1 MAGPRPADSLSHGAL
16 RGPGARPADPAAGGR
31 AASSSCHSGEVRRAG
46 GARGRGGLA
55 SERCAVAHENKEECL
70 TINSFKILMADSSS
84 DSDNFLRGRIGRR
97 PLRASHNRA
106 QNYGAEE
113 VKEKIHTLA
122 STLQDTNRNLRH
134 VDHLLGQYREYN
146 KEQTKAITTLKET
159 LEQSIGQLRS
169 QRLTRNSVMRS
180 ASLSSLCPSD
190 LDGEGTSGNRHFLPT
205 SPLRGYGDSRGNKH
219 RRSRSANVRFVHEA
233 DNVDQLHSFHQSL
246 RDLSSEQLR
255 LGDDI
260 SRELSRR
267 NRTDAEL
274 RKTLEELSEKVTES
288 QRQETVSERVE
299 RRLQEIE
306 EEMRAER
313 QLVERRQEQLG
324 HVSLQLQ
331 EVLKKQDAKADETEE
346 LMRNK
351 LVKYE
356 SKKHQLEQEL
366 EQSRKKL
373 SESEDSREALLHQ
386 IEDLRSQLSRAEEE
400 RLELQHQISY
410 AAMHRQ
416 SFQDVQDDDRRI
428 RAVAERYERE
438 KQDLEKHILEL
449 KAKLS
454 HNAVM
459 SEVEELKRCIERKDK
474 EKAQLVM
481 HIQVLTSDLENR
493 EKQQEKMLDQLK
505 EIQDC
510 YKACENERRQN
521 ELQSAELAQ
530 QAEESTKEAE
540 RYLTEFKH
548 SEALRLEIEKK
559 REDLKV
565 RAQETIRQWKLKCK
579 KLDREIEKQNQTIS
593 EMMNKSSQAL
603 KEKDDLKS
611 QLLSAISQIENLRKE
626 LNDVL
631 TKRAQQE
638 ELLHCKEVKL
648 DEMESHQVSLEEEIK
663 EIQGTVKKLE
673 NELKKQ
679 VVVQNQVQAEKE
691 HLKTEL
697 ANINLFHKKDQER
710 LLEMQADVKNLSAIR
725 VELTNR
731 IAEEEKAKKELL
743 KSLSDLQKQQ
753 ESSHEEMISANRQLK
768 MEREIHQQELADL
781 RSELQNVKIK
791 HEQNVQELMKLLKQE
806 KDDAEA
812 QIRML
817 KMEILEEKN
826 IVKSQCR
833 QLEKIKVECDKLTE
847 ELIQN
852 KEENTKLKRKC
863 EFVKQELEKKEK
875 QISNEE
881 DHLRKMSEARL
892 QFKDQ
897 LRHLEMEQQSVLSMI
912 GSEIDAACEIFS
924 RDSMEKFKAI
934 SLTPTVLNDPHRWLA
949 ETKTKL
955 QWLCEEVKERE
966 SKEKK
971 LRCYLLQ
978 SREQLK
984 HFTQIKET
992 EHQSLF
998 KQIKTQEKL
1007 LEEVHREKRELLE
1020 KTHRKEEEM
1029 GALQERIMALEMS
1042 TRVALNHLESVP
1054 EKLSLLEDCKD
1065 TEESR
1070 CRREMIE
1077 ERYMKYKEIV
1087 SSLQQQ
1093 LEDSKQRVSRVKDV
1107 KMNANIS
1114 DIEVATQSSSWR
1126 SQNSFLCSSLLSS
1139 SGSLMKGMVPLDT
1152 SATKEDSTNVA
1163 VSEMKP
1169 QAEGGKQ

>member
-1 MAGPRPADSLSHGAL
+1 
-16 RGPGARPADPAAGGR
+16 
-31 AASSSCHSGEVRRAG
+31 
-46 GARGRGGLA
+46 
-55 SERCAVAHENKEECL
+55 
-70 TINSFKILMADSSS
+70 MADSSS
-84 DSDNFLRGRIGRR
+84 DSDNLFTGRVGRR
-97 PLRASHNRA
+97 PLRASHSRA

-113 VKEKIHTLA
+113 VTEKIHTLA

-169 QRLTRNSVMRS
+169 QRLTRNCGMRS
-180 ASLSSLCPSD
+180 ASLSSLYPSD
-190 LDGEGTSGNRHFLPT
+190 LDGEGTSANHHFLPT
-205 SPLRGYGDSRGNKH
+205 SPLRDYGGAQGNKH
-219 RRSRSANVRFVHEA
+219 RRSRSASVRFVSEA
-233 DNVDQLHSFHQSL
+233 DNVEQLHSFHQSL
-246 RDLSSEQLR
+246 RDLSSEQVR

-274 RKTLEELSEKVTES
+274 RKTLEELSEKLTES

-313 QLVERRQEQLG
+313 QLVERRQDQLG

-331 EVLKKQDAKADETEE
+331 EVLRKQDVKADETEE

-356 SKKHQLEQEL
+356 SEKHQLEQEL

-373 SESEDSREALLHQ
+373 SESEGSREALLHQ
-386 IEDLRSQLSRAEEE
+386 IEDLHSQLLRAEED
-400 RLELQHQISY
+400 RVELQHQISY

-416 SFQDVQDDDRRI
+416 SYQDAQDDDRRI
-428 RAVAERYERE
+428 RAAERYERE

-481 HIQVLTSDLENR
+481 HIQMLTSDLENR

-505 EIQDC
+505 EIENC
-510 YKACENERRQN
+510 YKACESGRRQT

-530 QAEESTKEAE
+530 QVEESTKEAE
-540 RYLTEFKH
+540 RYLSEFKH
-548 SEALRLEIEKK
+548 SEALRLEMEKK

-579 KLDREIEKQNQTIS
+579 KLDREVEKQNQTIS
-593 EMMNKSSQAL
+593 ELMDKNSQM
-603 KEKDDLKS
+603 
-611 QLLSAISQIENLRKE
+611 E
-626 LNDVL
+626 L
-631 TKRAQQE
+631 
-638 ELLHCKEVKL
+638 
-648 DEMESHQVSLEEEIK
+648 
-663 EIQGTVKKLE
+663 
-673 NELKKQ
+673 
-679 VVVQNQVQAEKE
+679 
-691 HLKTEL
+691 
-697 ANINLFHKKDQER
+697 
-710 LLEMQADVKNLSAIR
+710 
-725 VELTNR
+725 
-731 IAEEEKAKKELL
+731 
-743 KSLSDLQKQQ
+743 
-753 ESSHEEMISANRQLK
+753 
-768 MEREIHQQELADL
+768 
-781 RSELQNVKIK
+781 
-791 HEQNVQELMKLLKQE
+791 
-806 KDDAEA
+806 
-812 QIRML
+812 
-817 KMEILEEKN
+817 LEEKN
-826 IVKSQCR
+826 IVKAQCR

-847 ELIQN
+847 ELTKN

-875 QISNEE
+875 QISNE

-897 LRHLEMEQQSVLSMI
+897 LRQLEMEQQSILSMI
-912 GSEIDAACEIFS
+912 GSEIDAACEIIS

-934 SLTPTVLNDPHRWLA
+934 SLTPTVPNDPHRWLA

-998 KQIKTQEKL
+998 KQIKKQEKL

-1054 EKLSLLEDCKD
+1054 EKLSLLEECRD
-1065 TEESR
+1065 TGESH
-1070 CRREMIE
+1070 CRKEMIE
-1077 ERYMKYKEIV
+1077 ERYMRYKDIV
-1087 SSLQQQ
+1087 TSLQQQ
-1093 LEDSKQRVSRVKDV
+1093 LEDSKQRVGQVKDV
-1107 KMNANIS
+1107 KMDAEIS
-1114 DIEVATQSSSWR
+1114 DVEVAAHSSWR
-1126 SQNSFLCSSLLSS
+1126 TQNSFLCSSPLSS
-1139 SGSLMKGMVPLDT
+1139 SGSLTKGMVPLDT
-1152 SATKEDSTNVA
+1152 SGTKEDATNVA
-1163 VSEMKP
+1163 VSEKKL

>member
-1 MAGPRPADSLSHGAL
+1 KTRQISAAK
-16 RGPGARPADPAAGGR
+16 AR
-31 AASSSCHSGEVRRAG
+31 EVYN
-46 GARGRGGLA
+46 
-55 SERCAVAHENKEECL
+55 SVTNK
-70 TINSFKILMADSSS
+70 
-84 DSDNFLRGRIGRR
+84 
-97 PLRASHNRA
+97 
-106 QNYGAEE
+106 
-113 VKEKIHTLA
+113 
-122 STLQDTNRNLRH
+122 LQ
-134 VDHLLGQYREYN
+134 Q
-146 KEQTKAITTLKET
+146 LKET
-159 LEQSIGQLRS
+159 LEQSVGQLRS
-169 QRLTRNSVMRS
+169 QRLTRNSGMRS
-180 ASLSSLCPSD
+180 ASLSSLYPSD
-190 LDGEGTSGNRHFLPT
+190 LDGEGTSGNHHFLPT
-205 SPLRGYGDSRGNKH
+205 SPLRDYGDPQGNKH
-219 RRSRSANVRFVHEA
+219 RRSRSASVRFVSEA
-233 DNVDQLHSFHQSL
+233 GNVEQLHSFHQSL
-246 RDLSSEQLR
+246 RDLSSEQVR

-274 RKTLEELSEKVTES
+274 RKTLEELSEKLTES

-313 QLVERRQEQLG
+313 QLVERRQDQLG

-331 EVLKKQDAKADETEE
+331 EVRNENAYMDEFVSKLNVKIHFYIIMPTLHFFFHHPLKCK
-346 LMRNK
+346 
-351 LVKYE
+351 
-356 SKKHQLEQEL
+356 LEQEL

-373 SESEDSREALLHQ
+373 SESEGSREALLHQ
-386 IEDLRSQLSRAEEE
+386 VEDLRSQLLRAEED
-400 RLELQHQISY
+400 RVELQHQISY

-416 SFQDVQDDDRRI
+416 SYQDAQDDDRRI
-428 RAVAERYERE
+428 RAGTRE

-459 SEVEELKRCIERKDK
+459 SEVEELKRCIECKDK
-474 EKAQLVM
+474 EKAQL
-481 HIQVLTSDLENR
+481 VLTSDLENR

-505 EIQDC
+505 EIQNC
-510 YKACENERRQN
+510 YKACESGRRQT

-530 QAEESTKEAE
+530 QVEESTKEAE
-540 RYLTEFKH
+540 RYLSEFKH

-579 KLDREIEKQNQTIS
+579 KLDREVEKQNQTIS
-593 EMMNKSSQAL
+593 ELMDKNSQAL

-611 QLLSAISQIENLRKE
+611 QLLSAINQIENLRKE

-648 DEMESHQVSLEEEIK
+648 NEMESRHVALKEEIK
-663 EIQGTVKKLE
+663 EVQSTVKKLE
-673 NELKKQ
+673 NELKRQ
-679 VVVQNQVQAEKE
+679 VFLQNQMQAEKG

-697 ANINLFHKKDQER
+697 ATINLFHKKDQER
-710 LLEMQADVKNLSAIR
+710 LLEMQADVKHLNAVR

-781 RSELQNVKIK
+781 RSELQNVKVK

-806 KDDAEA
+806 KDDGEA
-812 QIRML
+812 QIKML
-817 KMEILEEKN
+817 KMELLEEKN
-826 IVKSQCR
+826 IVKAQCR

-847 ELIQN
+847 ELTQN
-852 KEENTKLKRKC
+852 EEENIKLKRKC

-875 QISNEE
+875 QISNE

-897 LRHLEMEQQSVLSMI
+897 LHQLEMEQQSILSII

-924 RDSMEKFKAI
+924 RDSMEKFKVI
-934 SLTPTVLNDPHRWLA
+934 LSFKLLHDPHRWLA

-971 LRCYLLQ
+971 LRCSLLQ

-998 KQIKTQEKL
+998 KQIKNQEKL

-1020 KTHRKEEEM
+1020 KTHRREEEM
-1029 GALQERIMALEMS
+1029 GALQVYFL

-1054 EKLSLLEDCKD
+1054 EKLSLLEECRD
-1065 TEESR
+1065 TGVRKIAFDSLSTSKIFWLINNLYE
-1070 CRREMIE
+1070 CTDQLFN
-1077 ERYMKYKEIV
+1077 EIFT
-1087 SSLQQQ
+1087 
-1093 LEDSKQRVSRVKDV
+1093 
-1107 KMNANIS
+1107 
-1114 DIEVATQSSSWR
+1114 VAYV
-1126 SQNSFLCSSLLSS
+1126 CII
-1139 SGSLMKGMVPLDT
+1139 
-1152 SATKEDSTNVA
+1152 
-1163 VSEMKP
+1163 
-1169 QAEGGKQ
+1169 

>member
-1 MAGPRPADSLSHGAL
+1 
-16 RGPGARPADPAAGGR
+16 
-31 AASSSCHSGEVRRAG
+31 
-46 GARGRGGLA
+46 
-55 SERCAVAHENKEECL
+55 
-70 TINSFKILMADSSS
+70 MADSSS

-97 PLRASHNRA
+97 PPLRASHNRA
-106 QNYGAEE
+106 RNYGAEE
-113 VKEKIHTLA
+113 VTEKIHTLA
-122 STLQDTNRNLRH
+122 STLQDTNRNLRY

-146 KEQTKAITTLKET
+146 KEQTEAIATLKET

-169 QRLTRNSVMRS
+169 QRLTRNSGMRS
-180 ASLSSLCPSD
+180 ASLSSLYPSD
-190 LDGEGTSGNRHFLPT
+190 LDGEGVSGNRHFLPT
-205 SPLRGYGDSRGNKH
+205 STLRDYGDSQGNKH
-219 RRSRSANVRFVHEA
+219 RRSRSASVRFVNEA
-233 DNVDQLHSFHQSL
+233 DNLDQLHSFHQSL
-246 RDLSSEQLR
+246 RDLSSEQVR

-274 RKTLEELSEKVTES
+274 RKTLEELSEKLTES

-306 EEMRAER
+306 QEMRAER
-313 QLVERRQEQLG
+313 QLVERRQDQLG
-324 HVSLQLQ
+324 HMSLQLQ
-331 EVLKKQDAKADETEE
+331 EALRKQDAKADETEE
-346 LMRNK
+346 LMKNK
-351 LVKYE
+351 IVKYE
-356 SKKHQLEQEL
+356 SEKNQLEQEL

-373 SESEDSREALLHQ
+373 NESEGSREALLHQ
-386 IEDLRSQLSRAEEE
+386 IEDLRAQLLRAEDD
-400 RLELQHQISY
+400 RVELQHQISHV
-410 AAMHRQ
+410 AMHRQ
-416 SFQDVQDDDRRI
+416 SYQDVQDDESRI
-428 RAVAERYERE
+428 RTVAERYERE
-438 KQDLEKHILEL
+438 KQELEKHILEL

-459 SEVEELKRCIERKDK
+459 SEVEQLKRCIERKDK

-505 EIQDC
+505 EIQSC
-510 YKACENERRQN
+510 YKACENGRRQT

-530 QAEESTKEAE
+530 QVEESTKEAE

-559 REDLKV
+559 SEDLKV

-579 KLDREIEKQNQTIS
+579 KLDREVEKQNETINQL
-593 EMMNKSSQAL
+593 MDKNSQAL
-603 KEKDDLKS
+603 KEKDDLRS
-611 QLLSAISQIENLRKE
+611 QLLSAIHQIENLRKE

-648 DEMESHQVSLEEEIK
+648 TEMKSHQVSLEEDIK
-663 EIQGTVKKLE
+663 EVQGTVNKLE

-679 VVVQNQVQAEKE
+679 VFLQNQMQAEKE
-691 HLKTEL
+691 HLETEL
-697 ANINLFHKKDQER
+697 ATSNLIHKKDQER
-710 LLEMQADVKNLSAIR
+710 LLEMQADVKNLSSVR

-731 IAEEEKAKKELL
+731 IAEEEKVKKELH

-753 ESSHEEMISANRQLK
+753 ESKHEEMTSANRQLK
-768 MEREIHQQELADL
+768 MEREVHQQELADL

-791 HEQNVQELMKLLKQE
+791 HERNVQELMKLLKQE

-817 KMEILEEKN
+817 KMELVEEKN
-826 IVKSQCR
+826 LVKTQCR
-833 QLEKIKVECDKLTE
+833 QLEKIKIECDKLTE
-847 ELIQN
+847 ELTQN
-852 KEENTKLKRKC
+852 EEENIKLRRKC
-863 EFVKQELEKKEK
+863 EFVKQELEKKDK

-881 DHLRKMSEARL
+881 DHLRRMDEARL

-897 LRHLEMEQQSVLSMI
+897 LCHLEMEQESILTMI
-912 GSEIDAACEIFS
+912 GSEIDTACEIFS

-934 SLTPTVLNDPHRWLA
+934 SLTPTVLKDPHRWLA

-984 HFTQIKET
+984 HFTQMKEA

-998 KQIKTQEKL
+998 KHMKKQEKL

-1020 KTHRKEEEM
+1020 KTLRREEEI
-1029 GALQERIMALEMS
+1029 GVLQERIMALEVS
-1042 TRVALNHLESVP
+1042 TRVALDHLESVP
-1054 EKLSLLEDCKD
+1054 EKLSLLEDFKD
-1065 TEESR
+1065 IGESH

-1077 ERYMKYKEIV
+1077 ERYTKYKEIV

-1093 LEDSKQRVSRVKDV
+1093 LEDSNQKVQQFKDV
-1107 KMNANIS
+1107 KMDAEIS
-1114 DIEVATQSSSWR
+1114 DIEVAAPTSSR
-1126 SQNSFLCSSLLSS
+1126 QTQNSFLSS
-1139 SGSLMKGMVPLDT
+1139 SPLSDSGSRMKRMVPFDT
-1152 SATKEDSTNVA
+1152 SATKEDSNDVA
-1163 VSEMKP
+1163 VSEIKL
-1169 QAEGGKQ
+1169 QAERGKQ

>member
-1 MAGPRPADSLSHGAL
+1 
-16 RGPGARPADPAAGGR
+16 
-31 AASSSCHSGEVRRAG
+31 
-46 GARGRGGLA
+46 
-55 SERCAVAHENKEECL
+55 
-70 TINSFKILMADSSS
+70 MADSSS

-97 PLRASHNRA
+97 PPVRASHNKAR
-106 QNYGAEE
+106 NYGAEE
-113 VKEKIHTLA
+113 VTEKIHTLA

-146 KEQTKAITTLKET
+146 KEQTEAIATLKET

-169 QRLTRNSVMRS
+169 QRLTRNSGVRS
-180 ASLSSLCPSD
+180 ASLSSLYPSD
-190 LDGEGTSGNRHFLPT
+190 LDGGGVSGNRHFLPT
-205 SPLRGYGDSRGNKH
+205 SPLRDYGDSQGNKH
-219 RRSRSANVRFVHEA
+219 RRSRSASVRFVNEA
-233 DNVDQLHSFHQSL
+233 DNLDQLHSFHQSL
-246 RDLSSEQLR
+246 RDLSSEQVR

-274 RKTLEELSEKVTES
+274 RKTLEELSEKLTES
-288 QRQETVSERVE
+288 QRQETALR
-299 RRLQEIE
+299 
-306 EEMRAER
+306 
-313 QLVERRQEQLG
+313 
-324 HVSLQLQ
+324 
-331 EVLKKQDAKADETEE
+331 KQDAKADETEE
-346 LMRNK
+346 LMKNK
-351 LVKYE
+351 LVRYE
-356 SKKHQLEQEL
+356 SEKNQLEQEL
-366 EQSRKKL
+366 EQSQKKL
-373 SESEDSREALLHQ
+373 NESEGSREALLHQ
-386 IEDLRSQLSRAEEE
+386 IEDLRSQLLRAEED
-400 RLELQHQISY
+400 RVELQHQISHV
-410 AAMHRQ
+410 AMHHQ
-416 SFQDVQDDDRRI
+416 SYQDVQDDDRRI
-428 RAVAERYERE
+428 RTVAERYERE
-438 KQDLEKHILEL
+438 KQELEKHILEL
-449 KAKLS
+449 KAKLN

-459 SEVEELKRCIERKDK
+459 SEVEDLKRCIEHKDK

-505 EIQDC
+505 EIQNC
-510 YKACENERRQN
+510 YKACENERRQT

-530 QAEESTKEAE
+530 QVEESTKEAE

-579 KLDREIEKQNQTIS
+579 KLGREVEKQNETINQL
-593 EMMNKSSQAL
+593 MDKNSQAL
-603 KEKDDLKS
+603 KEKDDLRS
-611 QLLSAISQIENLRKE
+611 QLLSAIHQIENLRKE

-648 DEMESHQVSLEEEIK
+648 NEMKSHQVSLEEEIK
-663 EIQGTVKKLE
+663 EFQVTVNKLE

-679 VVVQNQVQAEKE
+679 VFLQNQVQAEKE
-691 HLKTEL
+691 NLETEL
-697 ANINLFHKKDQER
+697 ATSKLIHNKDQER
-710 LLEMQADVKNLSAIR
+710 LLEMQADVKNLSSVR

-731 IAEEEKAKKELL
+731 IAEEEKIKKELH
-743 KSLSDLQKQQ
+743 KSLSALQKQQ
-753 ESSHEEMISANRQLK
+753 ESKHEEMTSANRQLK
-768 MEREIHQQELADL
+768 MEREVHQQEVADL

-791 HEQNVQELMKLLKQE
+791 HERNVQELMKLLKQE

-817 KMEILEEKN
+817 KMELLEEKN
-826 IVKSQCR
+826 IVKTQCR
-833 QLEKIKVECDKLTE
+833 QLEKIKIECDKLTE
-847 ELIQN
+847 ELTQN
-852 KEENTKLKRKC
+852 EEENIKLRRKC
-863 EFVKQELEKKEK
+863 EFVKQELEKKDK

-881 DHLRKMSEARL
+881 DHLRRMNEARL

-897 LRHLEMEQQSVLSMI
+897 LHHLEMEQESILNMI

-984 HFTQIKET
+984 HFTQIKEA

-998 KQIKTQEKL
+998 KQIKKQEKL

-1020 KTHRKEEEM
+1020 KTLRREEEM
-1029 GALQERIMALEMS
+1029 GALQERIMALEVS
-1042 TRVALNHLESVP
+1042 TQVALDHLESVP
-1054 EKLSLLEDCKD
+1054 ENLSLLEDFKD
-1065 TEESR
+1065 TGESQ
-1070 CRREMIE
+1070 CRRDMIE
-1077 ERYMKYKEIV
+1077 ERYTKYKEIV
-1087 SSLQQQ
+1087 SSLHQQ
-1093 LEDSKQRVSRVKDV
+1093 LEDSKQRVQQFKNV
-1107 KMNANIS
+1107 KMDAGIS
-1114 DIEVATQSSSWR
+1114 DMEVAAPSSSWR
-1126 SQNSFLCSSLLSS
+1126 TQNSFLSSSLISD
-1139 SGSLMKGMVPLDT
+1139 SGSLMKRMIPFDT
-1152 SATKEDSTNVA
+1152 SATKEDSTDIA
-1163 VSEMKP
+1163 VSEMKL
-1169 QAEGGKQ
+1169 QAERGKQ

>member
-1 MAGPRPADSLSHGAL
+1 
-16 RGPGARPADPAAGGR
+16 
-31 AASSSCHSGEVRRAG
+31 
-46 GARGRGGLA
+46 
-55 SERCAVAHENKEECL
+55 
-70 TINSFKILMADSSS
+70 MADSSS
-84 DSDNFLRGRIGRR
+84 ESDNFLRGRIGRR
-97 PLRASHNRA
+97 PPLRASHNRA
-106 QNYGAEE
+106 RNYGAEE
-113 VKEKIHTLA
+113 VTEKIHTLA

-146 KEQTKAITTLKET
+146 KEQTEAIATLKET

-169 QRLTRNSVMRS
+169 QRLTRNSGMRS
-180 ASLSSLCPSD
+180 ASLSSLYPSD
-190 LDGEGTSGNRHFLPT
+190 LDGEGVSGNRHFLPT
-205 SPLRGYGDSRGNKH
+205 SPLRDYGDSQGNKH
-219 RRSRSANVRFVHEA
+219 RRSRSASVRFVNEA
-233 DNVDQLHSFHQSL
+233 DNLNQLHSFHQSL
-246 RDLSSEQLR
+246 RDLSSEQVR

-274 RKTLEELSEKVTES
+274 RKTLEELSEKLTES

-306 EEMRAER
+306 QEMRAER
-313 QLVERRQEQLG
+313 QLVERRQDQLG
-324 HVSLQLQ
+324 HMSLQLQ
-331 EVLKKQDAKADETEE
+331 EALRKQDAKADETEE
-346 LMRNK
+346 LMKNK
-351 LVKYE
+351 LGKYE
-356 SKKHQLEQEL
+356 SEKNQLEQEL

-373 SESEDSREALLHQ
+373 NESEGSREALLHQ
-386 IEDLRSQLSRAEEE
+386 IEDLRSQLLRAEED
-400 RLELQHQISY
+400 RVELQHQISHV
-410 AAMHRQ
+410 AMHRQ
-416 SFQDVQDDDRRI
+416 SYQDVQDDDRRI
-428 RAVAERYERE
+428 GTVAERYERE
-438 KQDLEKHILEL
+438 KQELEKHILEL

-493 EKQQEKMLDQLK
+493 EKQQEKMLGQLK
-505 EIQDC
+505 EIESC
-510 YKACENERRQN
+510 YKACENGRRQT

-530 QAEESTKEAE
+530 QVEESTKEAE

-548 SEALRLEIEKK
+548 SEALRLETEKK

-579 KLDREIEKQNQTIS
+579 KLDREVEKQNETINQL
-593 EMMNKSSQAL
+593 MDKNSQAL
-603 KEKDDLKS
+603 KEKDDLRS
-611 QLLSAISQIENLRKE
+611 QLLSAVHQIENLRKE

-638 ELLHCKEVKL
+638 ELLRCKEVKL
-648 DEMESHQVSLEEEIK
+648 DEMKSHQVSLEEEIK
-663 EIQGTVKKLE
+663 EVQGTVNKLE

-679 VVVQNQVQAEKE
+679 VFLQNQMQAEKE
-691 HLKTEL
+691 HLETEL
-697 ANINLFHKKDQER
+697 ATSNLIHKKDQER
-710 LLEMQADVKNLSAIR
+710 LLEMQADVKNLSSVR

-731 IAEEEKAKKELL
+731 IAEEEKVKKELH

-753 ESSHEEMISANRQLK
+753 ESKHEEMTSANRQLK
-768 MEREIHQQELADL
+768 MEREVHQQELADL

-791 HEQNVQELMKLLKQE
+791 HERNVQELMKLLKQE

-812 QIRML
+812 QIRVL
-817 KMEILEEKN
+817 KMELVEEKN
-826 IVKSQCR
+826 IVKAQCR
-833 QLEKIKVECDKLTE
+833 QLEKIKIECDKLTE
-847 ELIQN
+847 ELTQN
-852 KEENTKLKRKC
+852 EEENIKLRRKC
-863 EFVKQELEKKEK
+863 EFVKQELEKKDK

-881 DHLRKMSEARL
+881 DHLRRMDEARL

-897 LRHLEMEQQSVLSMI
+897 LRLLEMEQESILTMI

-934 SLTPTVLNDPHRWLA
+934 TLTPMVLNDPHRWLA

-984 HFTQIKET
+984 HLTQMKEA

-998 KQIKTQEKL
+998 KQIKKQEKL

-1020 KTHRKEEEM
+1020 KTLRREEEM
-1029 GALQERIMALEMS
+1029 GALQ
-1042 TRVALNHLESVP
+1042 
-1054 EKLSLLEDCKD
+1054 LS
-1065 TEESR
+1065 
-1070 CRREMIE
+1070 CRP
-1077 ERYMKYKEIV
+1077 
-1087 SSLQQQ
+1087 
-1093 LEDSKQRVSRVKDV
+1093 
-1107 KMNANIS
+1107 
-1114 DIEVATQSSSWR
+1114 
-1126 SQNSFLCSSLLSS
+1126 S
-1139 SGSLMKGMVPLDT
+1139 SGTRRLLYGLPGAFSSPGWTIPTL
-1152 SATKEDSTNVA
+1152 SACLHRRGA
-1163 VSEMKP
+1163 P
-1169 QAEGGKQ
+1169 AL

>member
-1 MAGPRPADSLSHGAL
+1 
-16 RGPGARPADPAAGGR
+16 
-31 AASSSCHSGEVRRAG
+31 
-46 GARGRGGLA
+46 
-55 SERCAVAHENKEECL
+55 
-70 TINSFKILMADSSS
+70 MADSSS
-84 DSDNFLRGRIGRR
+84 DSDNFLTGRVGRR
-97 PLRASHNRA
+97 PLRASHNTA

-113 VKEKIHTLA
+113 VTEKIHTLA

-169 QRLTRNSVMRS
+169 QRLTRNSGMRS
-180 ASLSSLCPSD
+180 ASLSSLYPSD
-190 LDGEGTSGNRHFLPT
+190 LDVEGTSGNRHFLPT
-205 SPLRGYGDSRGNKH
+205 SPLRDYGDSQGNKH
-219 RRSRSANVRFVHEA
+219 RRSRSASVRFVNEA

-246 RDLSSEQLR
+246 RDLSSEQVR

-274 RKTLEELSEKVTES
+274 RKTLEELSEKLTES

-313 QLVERRQEQLG
+313 QLVERRQDQLG

-331 EVLKKQDAKADETEE
+331 EVLRKQDAKADETEE
-346 LMRNK
+346 FMRNK

-356 SKKHQLEQEL
+356 SEKHQLEQEL

-373 SESEDSREALLHQ
+373 SESEGSREALLHQ
-386 IEDLRSQLSRAEEE
+386 IEDLRSQLLRAEED
-400 RLELQHQISY
+400 RAELQHQISY
-410 AAMHRQ
+410 AAMHHH
-416 SFQDVQDDDRRI
+416 SYQDVQEDDRRI
-428 RAVAERYERE
+428 RAVTERYERE

-481 HIQVLTSDLENR
+481 HIQGLTSDLENR

-505 EIQDC
+505 EIQNC
-510 YKACENERRQN
+510 YKACENGRRQT

-530 QAEESTKEAE
+530 QVEESTKEAE

-593 EMMNKSSQAL
+593 ELMDKNSQAL
-603 KEKDDLKS
+603 KDKDDLKS
-611 QLLSAISQIENLRKE
+611 QLLSAINQIENLRKE
-626 LNDVL
+626 LDDVL

-648 DEMESHQVSLEEEIK
+648 NEMQSHQVSLEEEIK
-663 EIQGTVKKLE
+663 EVQGTVKKLE

-679 VVVQNQVQAEKE
+679 VFLQNQMQAEKE

-697 ANINLFHKKDQER
+697 ATINLFHKKDQEQ
-710 LLEMQADVKNLSAIR
+710 LLEMQADVKNLSAVR

-753 ESSHEEMISANRQLK
+753 GSNHEEMISANRQLK
-768 MEREIHQQELADL
+768 MERETHQQELADL

-791 HEQNVQELMKLLKQE
+791 HEQNVQELRKLLKQE

-817 KMEILEEKN
+817 KMELLEEKN
-826 IVKSQCR
+826 IIKNQCR
-833 QLEKIKVECDKLTE
+833 QLEKIKVEYDKLTK
-847 ELIQN
+847 ELTQN
-852 KEENTKLKRKC
+852 EEENIKLKRKC
-863 EFVKQELEKKEK
+863 EFLKQELEKKEK
-875 QISNEE
+875 QISNE

-897 LRHLEMEQQSVLSMI
+897 LRHLEMEQKSILSMI

-924 RDSMEKFKAI
+924 RESMEKFKAI

-949 ETKTKL
+949 EAKTKL

-1020 KTHRKEEEM
+1020 KTHRREEEM

-1054 EKLSLLEDCKD
+1054 EKLSLLEDRKD
-1065 TEESR
+1065 TGESHFR
-1070 CRREMIE
+1070 MEMIE
-1077 ERYMKYKEIV
+1077 ERYMKYKDIV

-1093 LEDSKQRVSRVKDV
+1093 LKDSKQRVRQVKDV
-1107 KMNANIS
+1107 KRDAEIS
-1114 DIEVATQSSSWR
+1114 DIEVAAHSSSWR
-1126 SQNSFLCSSLLSS
+1126 TQNSFLCSSLLSS
-1139 SGSLMKGMVPLDT
+1139 SGSLMKGMVPLDA
-1152 SATKEDSTNVA
+1152 SATKEDSPNVA
-1163 VSEMKP
+1163 VSEMKL

>member
-1 MAGPRPADSLSHGAL
+1 
-16 RGPGARPADPAAGGR
+16 
-31 AASSSCHSGEVRRAG
+31 
-46 GARGRGGLA
+46 
-55 SERCAVAHENKEECL
+55 
-70 TINSFKILMADSSS
+70 MADSSS
-84 DSDNFLRGRIGRR
+84 DSDNFLTGRVGRR

-113 VKEKIHTLA
+113 VTEKIHTLA

-169 QRLTRNSVMRS
+169 QRLARNSGMRS
-180 ASLSSLCPSD
+180 ASLSSLYPSD
-190 LDGEGTSGNRHFLPT
+190 LDVEGTSGNRHFLPT
-205 SPLRGYGDSRGNKH
+205 SPLRDYGDSQGNKH
-219 RRSRSANVRFVHEA
+219 RRSRSASVRFVNEA

-246 RDLSSEQLR
+246 RDLSSEQVR

-274 RKTLEELSEKVTES
+274 RKTLEELSEKLTES

-313 QLVERRQEQLG
+313 QLVERRQDQLG

-331 EVLKKQDAKADETEE
+331 EVLRKQDAKADETEE

-351 LVKYE
+351 LVTYE
-356 SKKHQLEQEL
+356 NEKHQLEQEL

-373 SESEDSREALLHQ
+373 SESEGSREALLHQ
-386 IEDLRSQLSRAEEE
+386 IEDLRSQLLRAEED
-400 RLELQHQISY
+400 RVELQHQISY

-416 SFQDVQDDDRRI
+416 SYQDVQDDDRRI
-428 RAVAERYERE
+428 RAVTERYERE

-481 HIQVLTSDLENR
+481 HIEGLTSDLENR

-505 EIQDC
+505 EIQNC
-510 YKACENERRQN
+510 YKACENGRRQT

-530 QAEESTKEAE
+530 QVEESTKEAE

-593 EMMNKSSQAL
+593 ELMDKNSQAL
-603 KEKDDLKS
+603 KDKDDLKS
-611 QLLSAISQIENLRKE
+611 QLLSAINQIENLRKE
-626 LNDVL
+626 LDDVL

-648 DEMESHQVSLEEEIK
+648 NEMQSHQVSLEEEIK
-663 EIQGTVKKLE
+663 EVQGTVKKLE

-679 VVVQNQVQAEKE
+679 VFLQNQMQAEKE

-697 ANINLFHKKDQER
+697 ATINLFHKKDQEQ
-710 LLEMQADVKNLSAIR
+710 LLEMQADVKNLSTVR

-753 ESSHEEMISANRQLK
+753 ESNHEDMISANRQLK
-768 MEREIHQQELADL
+768 MEREFHQQELADL

-791 HEQNVQELMKLLKQE
+791 HEQNVQELRKLLKQE

-817 KMEILEEKN
+817 KMELLEEKN
-826 IVKSQCR
+826 IIKNQCR
-833 QLEKIKVECDKLTE
+833 QLEKIKVEYDKLTE
-847 ELIQN
+847 ELTQN
-852 KEENTKLKRKC
+852 EEENIKLKRKC
-863 EFVKQELEKKEK
+863 EFLKQELEKKEK
-875 QISNEE
+875 QISNE

-897 LRHLEMEQQSVLSMI
+897 LRHLEMEQQSILSMI

-924 RDSMEKFKAI
+924 RESMEKFKAI

-949 ETKTKL
+949 EAKTKL

-984 HFTQIKET
+984 HFTQNSINYN
-992 EHQSLF
+992 LL
-998 KQIKTQEKL
+998 KQIEVRSARTLIEKIYY
-1007 LEEVHREKRELLE
+1007 EERELLE
-1020 KTHRKEEEM
+1020 KTHRREEEM

-1054 EKLSLLEDCKD
+1054 EKLSLLEDRKD
-1065 TEESR
+1065 TGESHFR
-1070 CRREMIE
+1070 MEMIE
-1077 ERYMKYKEIV
+1077 ERYMKYKDIV

-1093 LEDSKQRVSRVKDV
+1093 LKDSKQRVRQVKDV
-1107 KMNANIS
+1107 KRDAEIS
-1114 DIEVATQSSSWR
+1114 DIEVVAHSSSWR
-1126 SQNSFLCSSLLSS
+1126 TPNSFLCSSPLSS
-1139 SGSLMKGMVPLDT
+1139 SGSLMKGMVPLDA
-1152 SATKEDSTNVA
+1152 SATKEDSPNVA
-1163 VSEMKP
+1163 VSEMKL

>member
-1 MAGPRPADSLSHGAL
+1 
-16 RGPGARPADPAAGGR
+16 
-31 AASSSCHSGEVRRAG
+31 
-46 GARGRGGLA
+46 
-55 SERCAVAHENKEECL
+55 
-70 TINSFKILMADSSS
+70 MADSSS

-97 PLRASHNRA
+97 PPLRASHSRA
-106 QNYGAEE
+106 RNYGAEE
-113 VKEKIHTLA
+113 VTEKIHTLA

-134 VDHLLGQYREYN
+134 VDRLLGQYREYN
-146 KEQTKAITTLKET
+146 KEQTEAIATLKET
-159 LEQSIGQLRS
+159 LEQSIGQLRR
-169 QRLTRNSVMRS
+169 QRLTRNSGMRS
-180 ASLSSLCPSD
+180 SSLSSLYPSD
-190 LDGEGTSGNRHFLPT
+190 LDGEGVSGNHHFLPT
-205 SPLRGYGDSRGNKH
+205 SPLRDYGDSQSNKH
-219 RRSRSANVRFVHEA
+219 RRSRSASVRFVNEA
-233 DNVDQLHSFHQSL
+233 DNLDQLHSFHQSL
-246 RDLSSEQLR
+246 RDLSSEQVR

-274 RKTLEELSEKVTES
+274 RKTLEELSEKLTES

-306 EEMRAER
+306 QEMRAER
-313 QLVERRQEQLG
+313 QLVERRQDQLG
-324 HVSLQLQ
+324 HMSLQLQ
-331 EVLKKQDAKADETEE
+331 EALRKQDAKADETEE
-346 LMRNK
+346 LMKNK
-351 LVKYE
+351 LMKYE
-356 SKKHQLEQEL
+356 SEKNQLEQQL
-366 EQSRKKL
+366 EQSQKKL
-373 SESEDSREALLHQ
+373 NESEGSREALLHQ
-386 IEDLRSQLSRAEEE
+386 IEDLRSQLLRAEED
-400 RLELQHQISY
+400 RVELQHQISHI
-410 AAMHRQ
+410 AMHRQ
-416 SFQDVQDDDRRI
+416 SYQDVQDDDRRI
-428 RAVAERYERE
+428 RTAERYERE
-438 KQDLEKHILEL
+438 KQELEKHILEL

-459 SEVEELKRCIERKDK
+459 SEVEELKRCIEHKDK

-505 EIQDC
+505 EIESC
-510 YKACENERRQN
+510 YKACENGRRQT

-530 QAEESTKEAE
+530 QVEESTKEAD

-579 KLDREIEKQNQTIS
+579 KLDREVEKQNETINQL
-593 EMMNKSSQAL
+593 MDKNSQAL
-603 KEKDDLKS
+603 KEKDDLRS
-611 QLLSAISQIENLRKE
+611 QLLSAIHQIENLQKE

-638 ELLHCKEVKL
+638 ELLHCKEAKL
-648 DEMESHQVSLEEEIK
+648 NEMKSHQVSLEEEIK
-663 EIQGTVKKLE
+663 EVQDTVNKLE

-679 VVVQNQVQAEKE
+679 VFLQNQMQAEKE
-691 HLKTEL
+691 HLETEL
-697 ANINLFHKKDQER
+697 ATSNLIHKKDQER
-710 LLEMQADVKNLSAIR
+710 LLEMQADVKNLSSVR

-731 IAEEEKAKKELL
+731 IAEEEKVKKELH

-753 ESSHEEMISANRQLK
+753 ESKHEEMTSANRQLK
-768 MEREIHQQELADL
+768 MEREVHKQELADL

-791 HEQNVQELMKLLKQE
+791 HERNVQELTKLLKQE

-817 KMEILEEKN
+817 KMELVEEKN
-826 IVKSQCR
+826 IVKAQCR
-833 QLEKIKVECDKLTE
+833 QLEKIKIECDKLTE
-847 ELIQN
+847 ELTQN
-852 KEENTKLKRKC
+852 EEENIKLRRKC
-863 EFVKQELEKKEK
+863 EFVKQELEKKDK

-881 DHLRKMSEARL
+881 DHLRRMDEAKL

-897 LRHLEMEQQSVLSMI
+897 LHHLEMEQESILTMI

-966 SKEKK
+966 SKEKN
-971 LRCYLLQ
+971 LRCHLLQ

-984 HFTQIKET
+984 HFTQMKEA
-992 EHQSLF
+992 EHQYLF
-998 KQIKTQEKL
+998 KQIKKQEKL

-1020 KTHRKEEEM
+1020 KTLRRDEEM
-1029 GALQERIMALEMS
+1029 GALQERIMALEAS
-1042 TRVALNHLESVP
+1042 TRVALDHLESVP
-1054 EKLSLLEDCKD
+1054 EKLSLLEDFKD
-1065 TEESR
+1065 SGESH

-1077 ERYMKYKEIV
+1077 ERYTKYKEIV

-1093 LEDSKQRVSRVKDV
+1093 LEDSKQRVQQFKDV
-1107 KMNANIS
+1107 KTDAEIS
-1114 DIEVATQSSSWR
+1114 DIEVAAPSSSWR
-1126 SQNSFLCSSLLSS
+1126 TQNSFLSSSLLSD
-1139 SGSLMKGMVPLDT
+1139 SGSLTKRMVPFDT
-1152 SATKEDSTNVA
+1152 RATKEDSINVA
-1163 VSEMKP
+1163 VSEMKL
-1169 QAEGGKQ
+1169 QAERGKQ

>member
-1 MAGPRPADSLSHGAL
+1 MERCG
-16 RGPGARPADPAAGGR
+16 GPGARPAAPAAGGR
-31 AASSSCHSGEVRRAG
+31 AASSSCHSGEVAP
-46 GARGRGGLA
+46 
-55 SERCAVAHENKEECL
+55 ENKEECL

-84 DSDNFLRGRIGRR
+84 DSDNLFTGRIGRR
-97 PLRASHNRA
+97 PLRASHSRA

-113 VKEKIHTLA
+113 VTEKIHTLA

-169 QRLTRNSVMRS
+169 QRLTRNSGMRS
-180 ASLSSLCPSD
+180 ASLSSLYPSD

-205 SPLRGYGDSRGNKH
+205 SPLRDYGDSQGNKH
-219 RRSRSANVRFVHEA
+219 RRSRSASVRFVSETE
-233 DNVDQLHSFHQSL
+233 NVEQLHSFHQSL
-246 RDLSSEQLR
+246 RDLSSEQVR

-274 RKTLEELSEKVTES
+274 RKTLEELSEKLTES

-313 QLVERRQEQLG
+313 QLVERRQDQLG
-324 HVSLQLQ
+324 HMSLQLQ
-331 EVLKKQDAKADETEE
+331 EVLRKQDVKADETE

-356 SKKHQLEQEL
+356 SEKHQLEQEL
-366 EQSRKKL
+366 EQSQKKL
-373 SESEDSREALLHQ
+373 SESEGSREALLHQ
-386 IEDLRSQLSRAEEE
+386 IEDLRSQLLRAEED
-400 RLELQHQISY
+400 RVELQHQISY
-410 AAMHRQ
+410 AAMRRQ
-416 SFQDVQDDDRRI
+416 SYQDVQDDDRRI

-438 KQDLEKHILEL
+438 KQDLEKYILEL
-449 KAKLS
+449 KAKLNHS
-454 HNAVM
+454 AVM
-459 SEVEELKRCIERKDK
+459 SEVEELKRSIERKDK

-505 EIQDC
+505 EIENC
-510 YKACENERRQN
+510 YKACENGRRQT

-530 QAEESTKEAE
+530 QVEESTKEAE

-579 KLDREIEKQNQTIS
+579 KLDREIEKQNQTVS
-593 EMMNKSSQAL
+593 ELMDKNSQAL

-611 QLLSAISQIENLRKE
+611 QLLSAINQIENLRKE

-648 DEMESHQVSLEEEIK
+648 NEMESHQVSLEEEIK
-663 EIQGTVKKLE
+663 EVQGTVKKLE
-673 NELKKQ
+673 NELKNQ
-679 VVVQNQVQAEKE
+679 VFLQNQMQAEKE

-697 ANINLFHKKDQER
+697 ASINLFHKKDQER
-710 LLEMQADVKNLSAIR
+710 LLEMQADVKHLSTVR

-791 HEQNVQELMKLLKQE
+791 HEQNVQELTKLLKQE

-817 KMEILEEKN
+817 KMELLEEKN
-826 IVKSQCR
+826 IVKAQCR

-847 ELIQN
+847 ELTQN
-852 KEENTKLKRKC
+852 EEENIKLKRKC

-881 DHLRKMSEARL
+881 DHLKKMSEARL

-897 LRHLEMEQQSVLSMI
+897 LRQLEMEQQSILSMI

-924 RDSMEKFKAI
+924 RDSMEKLKAI

-949 ETKTKL
+949 EAKTKL

-984 HFTQIKET
+984 YLTQIKET

-998 KQIKTQEKL
+998 KQIKSQEKL

-1020 KTHRKEEEM
+1020 KTHRREEEM

-1054 EKLSLLEDCKD
+1054 EKLSLLEDCRD
-1065 TEESR
+1065 TGESH
-1070 CRREMIE
+1070 CRKEMIE
-1077 ERYMKYKEIV
+1077 ERYMRYKDIV
-1087 SSLQQQ
+1087 TSLQQQ
-1093 LEDSKQRVSRVKDV
+1093 LEESKQRVRQVKDV
-1107 KMNANIS
+1107 KMDAEIS
-1114 DIEVATQSSSWR
+1114 DVEVAAHSSSWR
-1126 SQNSFLCSSLLSS
+1126 TQNSFLCSSPLSS
-1139 SGSLMKGMVPLDT
+1139 SGSLRKGMVPLDT
-1152 SATKEDSTNVA
+1152 SGTKEDSTNVA
-1163 VSEMKP
+1163 VSEMKL
-1169 QAEGGKQ
+1169 QADGGKQ

>member
-1 MAGPRPADSLSHGAL
+1 
-16 RGPGARPADPAAGGR
+16 
-31 AASSSCHSGEVRRAG
+31 
-46 GARGRGGLA
+46 
-55 SERCAVAHENKEECL
+55 
-70 TINSFKILMADSSS
+70 MADSSS
-84 DSDNFLRGRIGRR
+84 DSDNFLRDRIGRR
-97 PLRASHNRA
+97 PPLRTSHNRA
-106 QNYGAEE
+106 RNCGAEE
-113 VKEKIHTLA
+113 VTEKIHTLA

-134 VDHLLGQYREYN
+134 VDRLLGQYREYN
-146 KEQTKAITTLKET
+146 KEQTEAIATLKES

-169 QRLTRNSVMRS
+169 QRLTQNSGMRS
-180 ASLSSLCPSD
+180 ASLSSLYPSD
-190 LDGEGTSGNRHFLPT
+190 LDGGVSGNRHFLPT
-205 SPLRGYGDSRGNKH
+205 SPLRDYGDSQGNKH
-219 RRSRSANVRFVHEA
+219 RRSRSASVRFVSET
-233 DNVDQLHSFHQSL
+233 DNLDQLHSFHQSL
-246 RDLSSEQLR
+246 RDLSSEQIR

-274 RKTLEELSEKVTES
+274 RKTLEELSEKLTES
-288 QRQETVSERVE
+288 QRQEMVSERVE

-306 EEMRAER
+306 QEMRAER
-313 QLVERRQEQLG
+313 QLVERRQDQLG
-324 HVSLQLQ
+324 HMSLQLQ
-331 EVLKKQDAKADETEE
+331 EALRKQDAKADETEE
-346 LMRNK
+346 LMKNK

-356 SKKHQLEQEL
+356 SEKNQLEQEL

-373 SESEDSREALLHQ
+373 NESEGSREALLHQ
-386 IEDLRSQLSRAEEE
+386 IEDLRSQLLRAEDD
-400 RLELQHQISY
+400 RVELQHQISHV
-410 AAMHRQ
+410 AMHRQ
-416 SFQDVQDDDRRI
+416 SCQGVQDDDRRV
-428 RAVAERYERE
+428 RTVAERYERE
-438 KQDLEKHILEL
+438 KQELEKHILEL
-449 KAKLS
+449 KTKLS

-493 EKQQEKMLDQLK
+493 EKQEEKMLDQLK
-505 EIQDC
+505 EIQSC
-510 YKACENERRQN
+510 YKACENGRRQT

-530 QAEESTKEAE
+530 RVEESTKEAE

-579 KLDREIEKQNQTIS
+579 KLEREVEKQNETINQL
-593 EMMNKSSQAL
+593 MDKNSQAL
-603 KEKDDLKS
+603 KEKDDLRS
-611 QLLSAISQIENLRKE
+611 QLLSAIHQIENLRKE

-648 DEMESHQVSLEEEIK
+648 NEMKSHQVSLEEEIK
-663 EIQGTVKKLE
+663 EVQGTVNKLE

-679 VVVQNQVQAEKE
+679 VFLQNQMQAEKE
-691 HLKTEL
+691 RLETEL
-697 ANINLFHKKDQER
+697 ATSNLIHKKDQER
-710 LLEMQADVKNLSAIR
+710 LLEMQADVKNLSSVR

-731 IAEEEKAKKELL
+731 IAEEEKVKKELH

-753 ESSHEEMISANRQLK
+753 ESKHEEMTSANRQLK
-768 MEREIHQQELADL
+768 MEREVHQQELADI

-791 HEQNVQELMKLLKQE
+791 HERNVQELTKLLKQE

-817 KMEILEEKN
+817 KMELVEEKN
-826 IVKSQCR
+826 IVKTQCR
-833 QLEKIKVECDKLTE
+833 QLEKIKIECDKLTE
-847 ELIQN
+847 ELTQN
-852 KEENTKLKRKC
+852 EEENIKLRWKC
-863 EFVKQELEKKEK
+863 EFVKQELERKDK

-881 DHLRKMSEARL
+881 DHLKKMDEARL

-897 LRHLEMEQQSVLSMI
+897 LRHLEMEQESILAMI

-934 SLTPTVLNDPHRWLA
+934 SLTPMVLNDPHRWLA

-955 QWLCEEVKERE
+955 QWLCEEVRERE

-984 HFTQIKET
+984 HFTQMKEA

-998 KQIKTQEKL
+998 KQIKKQEKL

-1020 KTHRKEEEM
+1020 KTLRREEEM
-1029 GALQERIMALEMS
+1029 GALQS
-1042 TRVALNHLESVP
+1042 TRVALDHLESVP
-1054 EKLSLLEDCKD
+1054 EKLSLLEDFKD
-1065 TEESR
+1065 IGESH

-1077 ERYMKYKEIV
+1077 ERYTKYKEIV

-1093 LEDSKQRVSRVKDV
+1093 LEDSKQRVQQFTDV
-1107 KMNANIS
+1107 KMDAEIS
-1114 DIEVATQSSSWR
+1114 NIEVAAPSSSWR
-1126 SQNSFLCSSLLSS
+1126 TQNSFLSSSLLSD
-1139 SGSLMKGMVPLDT
+1139 SGSLMKRMAPFDT
-1152 SATKEDSTNVA
+1152 SATKEDSINVA
-1163 VSEMKP
+1163 VSEMKL
-1169 QAEGGKQ
+1169 QAERGKQ

>member
-1 MAGPRPADSLSHGAL
+1 MERCG
-16 RGPGARPADPAAGGR
+16 GPGARPAAPAAGGR
-31 AASSSCHSGEVRRAG
+31 AASSSCHSGEV
-46 GARGRGGLA
+46 
-55 SERCAVAHENKEECL
+55 AHENREECL
-70 TINSFKILMADSSS
+70 TINRFKILMADSSS
-84 DSDNFLRGRIGRR
+84 DSDNFLTGRIGRR
-97 PLRASHNRA
+97 PLRASHSRA
-106 QNYGAEE
+106 QIYGAEE
-113 VKEKIHTLA
+113 VTEKIHTLA

-146 KEQTKAITTLKET
+146 KEQSKAITTLKET

-169 QRLTRNSVMRS
+169 QRLMRNSGMRS
-180 ASLSSLCPSD
+180 ASLSSLYPSD

-205 SPLRGYGDSRGNKH
+205 SPLRDYRDSQGNKH
-219 RRSRSANVRFVHEA
+219 RRSRSASVRFVNEA

-246 RDLSSEQLR
+246 RDLSSEQVR

-274 RKTLEELSEKVTES
+274 RKTLEELSEKLTES

-313 QLVERRQEQLG
+313 QLVERRQDQLG
-324 HVSLQLQ
+324 HMSLQLQ
-331 EVLKKQDAKADETEE
+331 EVLRKQDAKADETEE

-356 SKKHQLEQEL
+356 SEKHQLEQEL

-373 SESEDSREALLHQ
+373 SESEGSREALLHQ
-386 IEDLRSQLSRAEEE
+386 IEDLRSQLLRAEED
-400 RLELQHQISY
+400 RVGLQHQLSY

-416 SFQDVQDDDRRI
+416 SYQGVQDDDRRI

-505 EIQDC
+505 EIQNC
-510 YKACENERRQN
+510 YKACENGRRQT

-530 QAEESTKEAE
+530 QVEESTKEAE
-540 RYLTEFKH
+540 RYLTEYKH
-548 SEALRLEIEKK
+548 SEALRLETEKK

-593 EMMNKSSQAL
+593 ELMDKNSQAL

-611 QLLSAISQIENLRKE
+611 QLLSAINQIENLRKE

-648 DEMESHQVSLEEEIK
+648 NEMESHQGSLEEEI
-663 EIQGTVKKLE
+663 EEVQGTVKKLE

-679 VVVQNQVQAEKE
+679 VLLQNQMQAEKE

-697 ANINLFHKKDQER
+697 ETINLFYKKDQER
-710 LLEMQADVKNLSAIR
+710 LLEMQADVKNLSAVR

-753 ESSHEEMISANRQLK
+753 ESSHEEMTSANRQLK
-768 MEREIHQQELADL
+768 MEREVHQQELADL

-812 QIRML
+812 KIRML
-817 KMEILEEKN
+817 KMELLEEKN
-826 IVKSQCR
+826 IVKTQSR
-833 QLEKIKVECDKLTE
+833 QLEKIKVECDKLSE
-847 ELIQN
+847 ELTQN
-852 KEENTKLKRKC
+852 EEENIKLKRKC
-863 EFVKQELEKKEK
+863 ESVKQELEKKEK
-875 QISNEE
+875 QISSEE

-897 LRHLEMEQQSVLSMI
+897 LRHLEMEQQSILSMI

-998 KQIKTQEKL
+998 KQIKNQEKL

-1020 KTHRKEEEM
+1020 KTHRREEEI
-1029 GALQERIMALEMS
+1029 GALQEIY
-1042 TRVALNHLESVP
+1042 
-1054 EKLSLLEDCKD
+1054 
-1065 TEESR
+1065 

-1077 ERYMKYKEIV
+1077 ERYMKYKDIV
-1087 SSLQQQ
+1087 TSLQQQ
-1093 LEDSKQRVSRVKDV
+1093 LEDSKQRVSQVKNV
-1107 KMNANIS
+1107 KRDAEIS
-1114 DIEVATQSSSWR
+1114 DIEAAAHSSSWR
-1126 SQNSFLCSSLLSS
+1126 TQNSFLCSSLLSN

-1152 SATKEDSTNVA
+1152 SATKEDSTSVA
-1163 VSEMKP
+1163 VSEMKL

>member
-1 MAGPRPADSLSHGAL
+1 
-16 RGPGARPADPAAGGR
+16 
-31 AASSSCHSGEVRRAG
+31 
-46 GARGRGGLA
+46 
-55 SERCAVAHENKEECL
+55 
-70 TINSFKILMADSSS
+70 MADSSS
-84 DSDNFLRGRIGRR
+84 ESDNFLRGRIGRR
-97 PLRASHNRA
+97 PPLRASHNRA
-106 QNYGAEE
+106 RNYGAEE
-113 VKEKIHTLA
+113 VTEKIHTLA

-146 KEQTKAITTLKET
+146 KEQTEAIATLKET

-169 QRLTRNSVMRS
+169 QRLTRNSGMRS
-180 ASLSSLCPSD
+180 ASLSSLYPSD
-190 LDGEGTSGNRHFLPT
+190 LDGEGVSGNRHFLPT
-205 SPLRGYGDSRGNKH
+205 SPLRDYGDSQGNKH
-219 RRSRSANVRFVHEA
+219 RRSRSASVRFVNEA
-233 DNVDQLHSFHQSL
+233 DNLNQLHSFHQSL
-246 RDLSSEQLR
+246 RDLSSEQVR

-274 RKTLEELSEKVTES
+274 RKTLEELSEKLTES

-306 EEMRAER
+306 QEMRAER
-313 QLVERRQEQLG
+313 QLVERRQDQLG
-324 HVSLQLQ
+324 HMSLQLQ
-331 EVLKKQDAKADETEE
+331 EALRKQDAKADETEE
-346 LMRNK
+346 LMKNK
-351 LVKYE
+351 LGKYE
-356 SKKHQLEQEL
+356 SEKNQLEQEL

-373 SESEDSREALLHQ
+373 NESEGSREALLHQ
-386 IEDLRSQLSRAEEE
+386 IEDLRSQLLRAEED
-400 RLELQHQISY
+400 RVELQHQISHV
-410 AAMHRQ
+410 AMHRQ
-416 SFQDVQDDDRRI
+416 SYQDVQDDDRRI
-428 RAVAERYERE
+428 GTVAERYERE
-438 KQDLEKHILEL
+438 KQELEKHILEL

-493 EKQQEKMLDQLK
+493 EKQQEKMLGQLK
-505 EIQDC
+505 EIESC
-510 YKACENERRQN
+510 YKACENGRRQT

-530 QAEESTKEAE
+530 QVEESTKEAE

-548 SEALRLEIEKK
+548 SEALRLETEKK

-579 KLDREIEKQNQTIS
+579 KLDREVEKQNETINQL
-593 EMMNKSSQAL
+593 MDKNSQAL
-603 KEKDDLKS
+603 KEKDDLRS
-611 QLLSAISQIENLRKE
+611 QLLSAVHQIENLRKE

-638 ELLHCKEVKL
+638 ELLRCKEVKL
-648 DEMESHQVSLEEEIK
+648 DEMKSHQVSLEEEIK
-663 EIQGTVKKLE
+663 EVQGTVNKLE

-679 VVVQNQVQAEKE
+679 VFLQNQMQAEKE
-691 HLKTEL
+691 HLETEL
-697 ANINLFHKKDQER
+697 ATSNLIHKKDQER
-710 LLEMQADVKNLSAIR
+710 LLEMQADVKNLSSVR

-731 IAEEEKAKKELL
+731 IAEEEKVKKELH

-753 ESSHEEMISANRQLK
+753 ESKHEEMTSANRQLK
-768 MEREIHQQELADL
+768 MEREVHQQELADL

-791 HEQNVQELMKLLKQE
+791 HERNVQELMKLLKQE

-812 QIRML
+812 QIRVL
-817 KMEILEEKN
+817 KMELVEEKN
-826 IVKSQCR
+826 IVKAQCR
-833 QLEKIKVECDKLTE
+833 QLEKIKIECDKLTE
-847 ELIQN
+847 ELTQN
-852 KEENTKLKRKC
+852 EEENIKLRRKC
-863 EFVKQELEKKEK
+863 EFVKQELEKKDK

-881 DHLRKMSEARL
+881 DHLRRMDEARL

-897 LRHLEMEQQSVLSMI
+897 LRLLEMEQESILTMI

-934 SLTPTVLNDPHRWLA
+934 TLTPMVLNDPHRWLA

-984 HFTQIKET
+984 HLTQMKEA

-998 KQIKTQEKL
+998 KQIKKQEKL

-1020 KTHRKEEEM
+1020 KTLRREEEM
-1029 GALQERIMALEMS
+1029 GALQ
-1042 TRVALNHLESVP
+1042 H
-1054 EKLSLLEDCKD
+1054 
-1065 TEESR
+1065 
-1070 CRREMIE
+1070 
-1077 ERYMKYKEIV
+1077 
-1087 SSLQQQ
+1087 
-1093 LEDSKQRVSRVKDV
+1093 VSR
-1107 KMNANIS
+1107 S
-1114 DIEVATQSSSWR
+1114 TQLR
-1126 SQNSFLCSSLLSS
+1126 VICKLAEDA
-1139 SGSLMKGMVPLDT
+1139 LDPT
-1152 SATKEDSTNVA
+1152 VNVA
-1163 VSEMKP
+1163 DKNV
-1169 QAEGGKQ
+1169 KQHRSR